1 MQSWI
6 VAIGTIL
13 VLQTMAAN
21 LSRVIPVASPAF
33 MAEFGWEQ
41 SWIGYLSTAT
51 VVGAL
56 FVLFVCVSL
65 IRRIGSVLAL
75 QITLLIGAASLVLL
89 QFPSIAVALVASAL
103 IGFSTGAANPAGADV
118 LQRYTPAARRNLVF
132 SIKQAGV
139 PLGGV
144 VAGLSIPF
152 LIDTFGWRTALMIAA
167 GGTIAVT
174 LLVLPFR
181 SRIEV
186 QREGSGQF
194 RLAQLATPLRAVT
207 STPTLTRVSL
217 VGVIFSINQS
227 CWFTFT
233 VAYLVAG
240 LGLSLGVA
248 GVVFAT
254 MQAFG
259 VVGRILLGW
268 IADHTSSTATLA
280 SVAVVSSAVT
290 TLFAVF
296 QPDWPVGALVV
307 ISTVAGS
314 TVAAWNGVQIAEVA
328 RRSPH
333 DLVGESVAG
342 NTILVYFSNML
353 APTAFA
359 AFVAATGRFDV
370 AFMITGLCSLACVP
384 LVWSLDRDS

>member
-1 MQSWI
+1 MQAWI
-6 VAIGTIL
+6 VAIGIIL
-13 VLQTMAAN
+13 VLQTMAAY
-21 LSRVIPVASPAF
+21 LSRVVPVASPAF

-56 FVLFVCVSL
+56 FVLFACVSL
-65 IRRIGSVLAL
+65 IRRVGSVLAL
-75 QITLLIGAASLVLL
+75 QTSLLIGAASLVLF
-89 QFPSIAVALVASAL
+89 QVPSVAVALFASAL
-103 IGFSTGAANPAGADV
+103 IGLSTGAANPAGADV

-144 VAGLSIPF
+144 IAGLSIPL
-152 LIDTFGWRTALMIAA
+152 LIDAFGWRTALMIAA

-174 LLVLPFR
+174 LLTLPFR

-194 RLAQLATPLRAVT
+194 RLAQLAIPLRAVT
-207 STPTLTRVSL
+207 STPNLTRVSL
-217 VGVIFSINQS
+217 IGVIFSINQS

-233 VAYLVAG
+233 VAYLVTG
-240 LGLSLGVA
+240 LSLSLGVA

-259 VVGRILLGW
+259 VVGRIILGW

-280 SVAVVSSAVT
+280 GVAVVSSIVT
-290 TLFAVF
+290 TLFALF
-296 QPDWPVGALVV
+296 QPGWPVAALVA
-307 ISTVAGS
+307 ISIVAGS

-333 DLVGESVAG
+333 DQVGESVAG

-370 AFMITGLCSLACVP
+370 AFMVTGLCSLACVP
-384 LVWSLDRDS
+384 LVWRLDRDA